1 MLVTRL
7 TFHIEISSLKA
18 SRPSNK
24 LDMSVTSATH
34 HDPMG
39 HPYVSLRSLHR
50 VATARQ
56 PSLTYRSTAALS
68 SLRSAKHLYNGFGGE
83 IVGERLAEEA
93 EAEEEAAVV
102 EIVGERFAEEVGAT
116 EEEAP
121 VVATVGERL
130 PEEAE
135 AAAEGEEAP
144 VVAAGVVVAVV
155 VVIFPAEGVMMLTGL
170 GRENAT
176 PRNPANKAVINTQII
191 TMKTM
196 IRFCFHHGSSGSRG
210 VATYTVS

>member
-7 TFHIEISSLKA
+7 TFHIEISSLNA
-18 SRPSNK
+18 SRPSNN

-68 SLRSAKHLYNGFGGE
+68 SLRSAKHLYNGFGGD

-93 EAEEEAAVV
+93 DAEEEAAVV
-102 EIVGERFAEEVGAT
+102 EIVGERFAEEVGAK

-130 PEEAE
+130 PEEA
-135 AAAEGEEAP
+135 AEGEEAP
-144 VVAAGVVVAVV
+144 VVAAGVVVAAVAV
-155 VVIFPAEGVMMLTGL
+155 VVIFPAVGVMMLTGL

>member
-7 TFHIEISSLKA
+7 TFHIVIFSLKA

-83 IVGERLAEEA
+83 IVCERLAEEA

-102 EIVGERFAEEVGAT
+102 EIVGERLAEEKGA
-116 EEEAP
+116 EEDEAP
-121 VVATVGERL
+121 VIATVGERL
-130 PEEAE
+130 PAEAE
-135 AAAEGEEAP
+135 AEGEEAP
-144 VVAAGVVVAVV
+144 VVAAGVVGAVV
-155 VVIFPAEGVMMLTGL
+155 VVIFPAVGVTMLTGV
-170 GRENAT
+170 GRENAN
-176 PRNPANKAVINTQII
+176 PRKPANKAVINTQTI